1 MTGLQGCLLCAQ
13 HGYLHTQIDLEPLL
27 TRCKGRVMPLE
38 ATAESETWLLDHVSK
53 DEDRSH
59 SGARFGVPLVHTD
72 ACLSNGQLRN

>member
-1 MTGLQGCLLCAQ
+1 
-13 HGYLHTQIDLEPLL
+13 
-27 TRCKGRVMPLE
+27 MPLE